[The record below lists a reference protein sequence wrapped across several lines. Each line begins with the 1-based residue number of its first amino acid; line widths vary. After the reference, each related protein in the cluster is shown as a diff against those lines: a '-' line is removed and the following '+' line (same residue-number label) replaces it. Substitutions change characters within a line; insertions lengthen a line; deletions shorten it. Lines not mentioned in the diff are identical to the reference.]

1 MSTQMNGPSA
11 GERGREAV
19 IRTDSASAAPGNAEF
34 LRTAKVMMV
43 DDEPITLDILQG
55 FLEEAGYR
63 NFVVTSESKDAMA
76 LIAAERPDVV
86 MLDLMMPEVSGFDI
100 MQAMRG
106 NADLMH
112 IPIIML
118 TSSTDAPTKLR
129 ALELGATDFLAKPV
143 DSSELV
149 LRLRNTLAAKAYL
162 DRVTNF
168 DRLTG
173 LYNRQN
179 FIDRLEDVLRQTI
192 RHGRTGAL
200 LHINLDRF
208 KKVNEALGPALGDEL
223 LCAVAK
229 RLEQCVRNTDTLG
242 RIGEDAV
249 AASLSR
255 LGGDEFGVLLA
266 EIDKAESTIVVAQR
280 LLDALGPAFN
290 IGGHEIVVTCSI
302 GISVFPADGVERE
315 IIVRNAA
322 AALQVA
328 KQQGG
333 NTYAFYSVDLKNRS
347 LLYLNLHSEL
357 RRAIDRSELQLFYQP
372 KIETATRR
380 LVGAETLLRWRHP
393 TRGYVSPG
401 EFIPLAEET
410 GLIVDIGAWAFA
422 EACGQ
427 VEAWQAAGLAPPK
440 LAINVSGRQF
450 TDKGFLPSIQQK
462 LSSVKVD
469 PRHLQIELTESMLMG
484 NARGSIVI
492 LEQLKGLGLKLSVDD
507 FGTGYSS
514 LSYLRRFPI
523 DELKIDQSFLA
534 DLGANDGSSSIVVA
548 IIALAH
554 SLRLRVVAEGVETE
568 MQWQFLRDH
577 GCDECQG
584 YLFSKPLPAD
594 DFTGL
599 LHKSSQNS
607 QGVASK

>member
-1 MSTQMNGPSA
+1 MSEQPAEPRPSGA
-11 GERGREAV
+11 L
-19 IRTDSASAAPGNAEF
+19 IRSGVDPASSGDGDF
-34 LRTAKVMMV
+34 LRTAKIMMV

-55 FLEEAGYR
+55 FLEEAGYC
-63 NFVVTSESKDAMA
+63 NFVLTSEPREAVS
-76 LIAAERPDVV
+76 LIASERPDVV
-86 MLDLMMPEVSGFDI
+86 MLDLMMPGVSGFDI
-100 MQAMRG
+100 MQTMRAE
-106 NADLMH
+106 ADLAH
-112 IPIIML
+112 IPVIML
-118 TSSTDAPTKLR
+118 TSSTDAQTKLR

-162 DRVTNF
+162 DRLTNF

-173 LYNRQN
+173 LYNRQA
-179 FIDRLEDVLRQTI
+179 FIDRLEDMLRQAT

-229 RLEQCVRNTDTLG
+229 RLEQCVRNTDTFA
-242 RIGEDAV
+242 RIGVDAE
-249 AASLSR
+249 APSLSR
-255 LGGDEFGVLLA
+255 LGGDEFGVLLV

-280 LLDALGPAFN
+280 LLDALGPPFA
-290 IGGHEIVVTCSI
+290 IGGHEIIVTCSI
-302 GISVFPADGVERE
+302 GISVFPADGTERE

-322 AALQVA
+322 TALQFA

-333 NTYAFYSVDLKNRS
+333 NTYSFYSADLKNRS

-357 RRAIDRSELQLFYQP
+357 RRAIDRRELRLFYQP
-372 KIETATRR
+372 KIETGSRR
-380 LVGAETLLRWRHP
+380 LIGAETLLRWHHP

-410 GLIVDIGAWAFA
+410 GLIVDIGARAFA

-427 VEAWQAAGLAPPK
+427 VKAWEAAGLAPPK
-440 LAINVSGRQF
+440 VAVNVSGRQF
-450 TDKGFLPSIQQK
+450 TDKDFLPSIQDI
-462 LSSVKVD
+462 LSDIKVD
-469 PRHLQIELTESMLMG
+469 PRYLQIELTESMLMG
-484 NARGSIVI
+484 NARGSIII
-492 LEQLKGLGLKLSVDD
+492 LQQLKDLGLKLSVDD

-534 DLGANDGSSSIVVA
+534 DLNANDGSSSIVVA

-554 SLRLRVVAEGVETE
+554 SLGLRVVAEGVETE
-568 MQWQFLRDH
+568 AQWQFLRDH

-584 YLFSKPLPAD
+584 YLFSKALPGE
-594 DFTGL
+594 DFTAL
-599 LHKSSQNS
+599 LVDSDQSTPAF
-607 QGVASK
+607 ASK